1 MRILL
6 HKPITFHFKILCVEA
21 YINLYD
27 YLFHHFNCWSSYTE
41 MKNGTSSLLCVRELK
56 IFFKGNLETSYFCI
70 KKELPL
76 HAARIWLKPAG
87 KPCSCSVGELPSCH
101 LESSFKVTDVSSLFA
116 LMILNKQTRLI
127 IWH

>member
-6 HKPITFHFKILCVEA
+6 HKLITFNFKILRVEA
-21 YINLYD
+21 YINLPD
-27 YLFHHFNCWSSYTE
+27 YFFDHFNCWASYTE
-41 MKNGTSSLLCVRELK
+41 MKNWNSLLLCVRELK

-76 HAARIWLKPAG
+76 HAARIWLKSAG
-87 KPCSCSVGELPSCH
+87 KSCSCCLGELSFCH
-101 LESSFKVTDVSSLFA
+101 LKSSFKVTDVSSLFA
-116 LMILNKQTRLI
+116 LMILNKHTRLI